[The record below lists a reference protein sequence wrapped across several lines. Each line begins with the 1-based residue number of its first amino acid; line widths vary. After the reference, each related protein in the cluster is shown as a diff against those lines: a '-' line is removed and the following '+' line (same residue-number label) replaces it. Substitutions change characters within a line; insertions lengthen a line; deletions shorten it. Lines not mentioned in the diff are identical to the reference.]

1 MKESLSF
8 ENGCSVLIQLGGT
21 NYDFCSVLIFIDL
34 GLEDRTNKTF
44 SLLMFEGK
52 SLSIDKK
59 AISFLL
65 PLLVQTSKELTTEI
79 ASREIQEID
88 EPMQQG
94 CQSISLNHPL
104 SFRLIKRNH
113 TLSLLF
119 KTKREYFIAALYFY
133 YSLYVIVKCLH
144 WKFYIAEGILA
155 ISNRNFFT
163 LGVEGRGC
171 FFNITYP
178 EDLNSFW
185 KGRTSYL
192 SLFLSSKTQL
202 I

>member
-1 MKESLSF
+1 MAAVYSF
-8 ENGCSVLIQLGGT
+8 NWEGT
-21 NYDFCSVLIFIDL
+21 NYDFCSLLIFIDL
-34 GLEDRTNKTF
+34 VQEDRTNKTF

-94 CQSISLNHPL
+94 CQSISLNHPP
-104 SFRLIKRNH
+104 SFQLIKRNH
-113 TLSLLF
+113 ALSLLL
-119 KTKREYFIAALYFY
+119 KTKRGYFIAALYFY

-144 WKFYIAEGILA
+144 
-155 ISNRNFFT
+155 
-163 LGVEGRGC
+163 
-171 FFNITYP
+171 
-178 EDLNSFW
+178 
-185 KGRTSYL
+185 
-192 SLFLSSKTQL
+192 
-202 I
+202 